1 MIASTPTCDTSNWFN
16 FVCSAIQTH
25 DQSGLVGPLVQ
36 HLLSAISIFIVIY
49 LIGRLTR
56 MLVLWTMRR
65 GKADRQVRTLVRN
78 LITVTTYVVA
88 VISALVV
95 YGVNVA
101 VILTAAGVGT
111 VAIGLAFQD
120 LLRNVLA
127 GIWLLLEQPF
137 RLGDTITVM
146 DQTGAVQNITLR
158 TTTLRTGIGELAI
171 LPNLTVFTGIVINTT
186 HYDTRRLTVGVR
198 IRVDTDL
205 TELMRR
211 AREAVETVPG
221 IEAQAVDRLRT
232 HARPR
237 SAVAAVPFLGRSA
250 RAGSRRSDS
259 RSGRETVGGCRG
271 RSRPRSARAGQRK
284 LGSQK
289 VDGESVNTSQ
299 QIVVVRHGETEWSRI
314 QRHTGRSDLPLTAEG
329 RKQAESLITALA
341 GLQFAEVFVSPLLRA
356 RQTCEIAGFAD
367 RAVIEP
373 DLIEWDYGVY
383 EGLDEHGDPG
393 DAPRLDS
400 LPRRRH
406 RRRDDRRRRCARLA
420 RHHSRSG
427 DRRKRAAV
435 RTRPPAANH
444 HGAVARISRS
454 SRAAPATRN
463 CVTVDARLRARVDR
477 AAQLERP
484 ARSLIGLRR
493 CGAL

>member
-221 IEAQAVDRLRT
+221 IEAQPSIVFEPTLDREVPLLQCHFWVDRREQDLDAVT
-232 HARPR
+232 A
-237 SAVAAVPFLGRSA
+237 AVAEKLWAVVE
-250 RAGSRRSDS
+250 AG
-259 RSGRETVGGCRG
+259 
-271 RSRPRSARAGQRK
+271 P
-284 LGSQK
+284 
-289 VDGESVNTSQ
+289 
-299 QIVVVRHGETEWSRI
+299 
-314 QRHTGRSDLPLTAEG
+314 
-329 RKQAESLITALA
+329 
-341 GLQFAEVFVSPLLRA
+341 
-356 RQTCEIAGFAD
+356 
-367 RAVIEP
+367 
-373 DLIEWDYGVY
+373 
-383 EGLDEHGDPG
+383 
-393 DAPRLDS
+393 APE
-400 LPRRRH
+400 
-406 RRRDDRRRRCARLA
+406 
-420 RHHSRSG
+420 
-427 DRRKRAAV
+427 
-435 RTRPPAANH
+435 
-444 HGAVARISRS
+444 
-454 SRAAPATRN
+454 APAP
-463 CVTVDARLRARVDR
+463 DK
-477 AAQLERP
+477 E
-484 ARSLIGLRR
+484 S
-493 CGAL
+493 